1 MIELAAAIGGYLTGA
16 IPFALLIGSW
26 RRRDLRR
33 LGTGNLGASNAYRQ
47 VGRGW
52 GAVVLLLDAGKA
64 MGPMCFLYFQLGSHW
79 AAAVWAIC
87 AFVGHCWPIY
97 LGFARAGRGV
107 AVLAG
112 MFLAFGFIENTLGY
126 LIGAIAGYGAGL
138 AVRRP
143 GFAIVAQILGAIGFL
158 PVIGAGRADGCRY
171 AYRPAAAVIP
181 ALTATVPC
189 LPRWMRTAAG
199 HLAGPGRRY
208 PSRAAPLA
216 DP

>member
-1 MIELAAAIGGYLTGA
+1 MIELAAAFGGYLIGA
-16 IPFALLIGSW
+16 IPFALLIGRW
-26 RRRDLRR
+26 RRRDLRS
-33 LGTGNLGASNAYRQ
+33 LGTGNLGASNTYRQ

-87 AFVGHCWPIY
+87 AFIGHCWPIY

-112 MFLAFGFIENTLGY
+112 MFLAFGLIENTLGY

-158 PVIGAGRADGCRY
+158 PVIGAGAPTVVATLIGLLLLLYRRSQQLSIAYQDGCGRL
-171 AYRPAAAVIP
+171 R
-181 ALTATVPC
+181 ATWLVLAEDT
-189 LPRWMRTAAG
+189 LPGQPR
-199 HLAGPGRRY
+199 
-208 PSRAAPLA
+208 
-216 DP
+216 